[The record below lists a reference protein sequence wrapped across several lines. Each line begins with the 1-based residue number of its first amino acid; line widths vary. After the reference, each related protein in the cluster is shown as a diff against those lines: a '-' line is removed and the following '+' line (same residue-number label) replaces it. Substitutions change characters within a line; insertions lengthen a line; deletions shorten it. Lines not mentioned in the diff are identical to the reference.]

1 METHGK
7 MKISEL
13 KENKTTRRATRNFD
27 SEGRRIYEFFEYE
40 IPYDTS
46 YEKNRRDRF
55 CSKIIDMIPFTLLF
69 VFILHKPLI
78 FAVILSIPCAIVLG
92 SVTEHFF
99 GCTLG
104 KKIFKIKV
112 IDDYGNYPNI
122 LKSFARN
129 LLCLANLFFFWINY
143 EHPENESSNKSM
155 RMDFHMHFNNE
166 ICKTYIVKEIKME
179 EIRKLLHNRFSLN
192 KK

>member
-40 IPYDTS
+40 ISYDTT

-78 FAVILSIPCAIVLG
+78 VA
-92 SVTEHFF
+92 
-99 GCTLG
+99 
-104 KKIFKIKV
+104 
-112 IDDYGNYPNI
+112 
-122 LKSFARN
+122 
-129 LLCLANLFFFWINY
+129 
-143 EHPENESSNKSM
+143 SSY
-155 RMDFHMHFNNE
+155 
-166 ICKTYIVKEIKME
+166 TT
-179 EIRKLLHNRFSLN
+179 LN
-192 KK
+192 KKATQLMNRLLFT